1 MIFRMDVWMYV
12 WMYVWMDVSFTRD
25 HILGRISTKLGMMD
39 GCRMAMVTASGRHGP
54 LITAVT
60 VG

>member
-1 MIFRMDVWMYV
+1 MIFRMDVY
-12 WMYVWMDVSFTRD
+12 MDVALTRD

-39 GCRMAMVTASGRHGP
+39 GCRMAMVTASGFHGP
-54 LITAVT
+54 VITAVT